1 MIYHIPTGNNKL
13 HKNSTLE
20 GCNSLILLS
29 HPILLLVAD
38 KNIQDAAV
46 QYILDTVMDE
56 LGKNKDRKFIYVEM
70 AFFIRWWNEQTD
82 DLKEKVSCFSM
93 NYYFYFSSLMIISS
107 LCSLDRK
114 IKQYSYSVTYMSN

>member
-1 MIYHIPTGNNKL
+1 M
-13 HKNSTLE
+13 
-20 GCNSLILLS
+20 
-29 HPILLLVAD
+29 LLLIAD

-82 DLKEKVSCFSM
+82 DLKEKVSLFSM
-93 NYYFYFSSLMIISS
+93 NCYFYFTSLITISS
-107 LCSLDRK
+107 LCFLDRK
-114 IKQYSYSVTYMSN
+114 IKHNSLIVFTYMSN